1 VSTGAARTAPPR
13 RLVLPLGLAV
23 LALLLW
29 DTFAVCPFRLF
40 VVFLHEISHGLAA
53 VLTGGAIV
61 SIGLRFDE
69 GGVCLT
75 RGGWPFLIL
84 NAGYLG
90 SLLWGA
96 LFLLLGRRRSRA
108 RAVIGLVG
116 LFTLVVTLAYVRTWF
131 GLLYGLAASLVLLVV
146 GSKLK
151 PAVSEVLLAAIGA
164 TSCLYAVWDIASD
177 VLFRHSG
184 QSDAAALARL
194 TGLPA
199 IVWGVAWVAFS
210 IAVLASVV
218 KRLT

>member
-1 VSTGAARTAPPR
+1 MRTPPR
-13 RLVLPLGLAV
+13 RLVLPLALAGA
-23 LALLLW
+23 ALVLW
-29 DTFAVCPFRLF
+29 DTFVVYPFRVF

-53 VLTGGAIV
+53 VATGGSIV
-61 SIGLRFDE
+61 SIGLSFDE

-96 LFLLLGRRRSRA
+96 LFLLLDGRRTRA
-108 RAVIGLVG
+108 RSVVGFVGAFTFAV
-116 LFTLVVTLAYVRTWF
+116 TLVYVRTWF
-131 GLLYGLAASLVLLVV
+131 GFLYGLAAALVLLAVA
-146 GSKLK
+146 SRLK

-177 VLFRHSG
+177 VLFRHSS

-194 TGLPA
+194 TGVPA
-199 IVWGVAWVAFS
+199 VLWGVAWAALSLV
-210 IAVLASVV
+210 VLVSVLR
-218 KRLT
+218 RLA